1 MISLRIPQFLSVPGT
16 MKIHEVRY
24 CFVSSGSRQMQA
36 KFLSHEDP
44 FSIELR
50 LANVKSKKLLT
61 SEVFSEDSSGDEC
74 IFSKYPVFFQWVF
87 VVRTFHI
94 VSLQRGFYVACTFH
108 IQNIFL
114 STYNNRSR
122 RKRV

>member
-1 MISLRIPQFLSVPGT
+1 MISLHIPQFLPVSGT

-24 CFVSSGSRQMQA
+24 CFDSSGSRKMQA

-61 SEVFSEDSSGDEC
+61 TEVFSDDNESQSE
-74 IFSKYPVFFQWVF
+74 
-87 VVRTFHI
+87 T
-94 VSLQRGFYVACTFH
+94 
-108 IQNIFL
+108 
-114 STYNNRSR
+114 
-122 RKRV
+122 